1 MTAIDQA
8 FGLASEGDQKAFA
21 RWMALVEIPL
31 RRGLAPYARAVDE
44 EGVLQETLHRMWIF
58 ALDRGHT
65 LSGENASLRWAL
77 GMARNVARNEA
88 RRFKREDV
96 LPPET
101 FPEVG
106 VEPAP
111 TPDPALA
118 RIIRM
123 CLEALPRR
131 PREALLARLEEGHD
145 TSDRGLA
152 RGLGMTLNTFLKN
165 VGRGRQHLATCL
177 EENGAPLKGRCCD

>member
-1 MTAIDQA
+1 MTVIDDLFTRVCQ
-8 FGLASEGDQKAFA
+8 GDQEAFA
-21 RWMALVEIPL
+21 RWMALVEMPL

-58 ALDRGHT
+58 ALDRGDT

-88 RRFKREDV
+88 RRFNREDV

-106 VEPAP
+106 VAPTP

-177 EENGAPLKGRCCD
+177 EENGAPLKEVLR